1 MLILLVFMVTGF
13 ELKPGFL
20 FICLRYSCRFP
31 FVLDRDLSAFV
42 PFACI
47 ILVVGDRADV
57 PSLPVPV
64 QFHLFDFHHPANC
77 GYCLLEQI
85 LISDRVV

>member
-13 ELKPGFL
+13 EQKPGFL
-20 FICLRYSCRFP
+20 FICLRSSCRFP
-31 FVLDRDLSAFV
+31 FVLDRDLSVLV

-57 PSLPVPV
+57 PSLLPV
-64 QFHLFDFHHPANC
+64 QFHLFYFHHPANC

-85 LISDRVV
+85 LISNQVV